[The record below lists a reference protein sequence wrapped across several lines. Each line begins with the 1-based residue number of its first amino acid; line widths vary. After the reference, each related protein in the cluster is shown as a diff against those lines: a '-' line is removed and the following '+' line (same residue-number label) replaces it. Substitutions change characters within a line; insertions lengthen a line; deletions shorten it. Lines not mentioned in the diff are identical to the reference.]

1 METIP
6 FALGP
11 MEDGNSS
18 VRSQA
23 PGHGSESAESEF
35 KFKAAARQLEVARLP
50 LAVAHHDGSLLHRGI
65 SRWHDII
72 SRPLLL
78 CFGKRILQCVHHNS
92 P

>member
-1 METIP
+1 MICKDVTDRCVNTTHMETIP

-35 KFKAAARQLEVARLP
+35 KFEAARARQVAPAATGSGTQLLPNRGIQCKAAA
-50 LAVAHHDGSLLHRGI
+50 G
-65 SRWHDII
+65 
-72 SRPLLL
+72 
-78 CFGKRILQCVHHNS
+78 RI
-92 P
+92 